1 MRTVLLVNQVVGP
14 LFLDF
19 TEAIVEEYGSQN
31 ITIICGNPADL
42 KHKQNIKFVKSLR
55 YSNKNIL
62 QRLMTWFGFSLHVL
76 VHLCTKRHYS
86 HVLVTSNAPTN
97 SWFVA
102 FYGFVF
108 GSTKFHFLC
117 YDMYPEVVI
126 KNSNNNLLKHF
137 LNLIRKIDTYV
148 ISRYDTLI
156 VLTEQM
162 RTQYLMRKGL
172 ETCIKIIP
180 LTGSPLDLNSDKVNK
195 ARKNFGLRDDE
206 LLFLYSG
213 NFGKNHDFE
222 TILSAIYA
230 SNRSDAR
237 YIFMGDGAQRK
248 VITKAAST
256 AENIDILPFQ
266 EIENYNQYLLAADY
280 CFVTITSSGAS
291 TLLPSKIATY
301 AMSGAKVLG
310 IAPWESAAAKLIN
323 KEKIG
328 YTCEPKDVDALK
340 NYIDDAIRINKSN
353 ALNEAVNKAFSR
365 SNLRELI
372 RETFNER

>member
-1 MRTVLLVNQVVGP
+1 MRTALLVNQVVGP

-19 TEAIVEEYGSQN
+19 TEAIVEEFGGQDF
-31 ITIICGNPADL
+31 TIICGNPTDIQN
-42 KHKQNIKFVKSLR
+42 KKNIKTVKSFR
-55 YSNKNIL
+55 YSNKNVVE
-62 QRLMTWFGFSLHVL
+62 RLITWFGFSLHVL
-76 VHLCTKRHYS
+76 VHLCTKRQYS

-97 SWFVA
+97 SWIVA
-102 FYGFVF
+102 LYGFVF
-108 GSTKFHFLC
+108 GSTKLHFLC

-126 KNSNNNLLKHF
+126 ENANSKLAKRF
-137 LNLIRKIDTYV
+137 LNLIRKVDTYV

-162 RTQYLMRKGL
+162 RTKYLMRKGL

-180 LTGSPLDLNSDKVNK
+180 LTGSPLDLDPDKVIK
-195 ARKNFGLRDDE
+195 ARKNIGLHDDE

-213 NFGKNHDFE
+213 NFGQNHDFE
-222 TILSAIYA
+222 TILSAIHA

-248 VITKAAST
+248 VIAEAAST
-256 AENIDILPFQ
+256 AENIDIIPFQ
-266 EIENYNQYLLAADY
+266 EIETYNQYLLAADY
-280 CFVTITSSGAS
+280 CFATITSSGAS

-310 IAPWESAAAKLIN
+310 IAPWESAAANLIN
-323 KEKIG
+323 KQEIG
-328 YTCEPKDVDALK
+328 CTFEPNDIDALK
-340 NYIDDAIRINKSN
+340 NCIDDAIRINKSN

>member
-1 MRTVLLVNQVVGP
+1 MRKVLLVNQVVGP

-19 TEAIVEEYGSQN
+19 TEAIVEEFGGQDF
-31 ITIICGNPADL
+31 TIICGNPKDIQN
-42 KHKQNIKFVKSLR
+42 KKNIKTVKSLR
-55 YSNKNIL
+55 YSNKNIVE
-62 QRLMTWFGFSLHVL
+62 RLITWFGFSLHVL
-76 VHLCTKRHYS
+76 VHLFTKRHYS
-86 HVLVTSNAPTN
+86 HVLVTSNSPTN
-97 SWFVA
+97 SWIVA

-108 GSTKFHFLC
+108 GRAKLHFLC

-126 KNSNNNLLKHF
+126 ENSNSNLAKRF
-137 LNLIRKIDTYV
+137 LNLIQKMDTHI

-156 VLTEQM
+156 VLTDQM
-162 RTQYLMRKGL
+162 RTKYLKRKGL

-180 LTGSPLDLNSDKVNK
+180 LTGSPLDLELDKVIN
-195 ARKNFGLRDDE
+195 ARKNINLRDDE

-222 TILSAIYA
+222 TILSAIHA

-237 YIFMGDGAQRK
+237 YIFMGDGVQRK
-248 VITKAAST
+248 VIERAAST
-256 AENIDILPFQ
+256 VENIDILPFQ

-310 IAPWESAAAKLIN
+310 IAPRESAAANLIN

-328 YTCEPKDVDALK
+328 YTCEPNDINALK
-340 NYIDDAIRINKSN
+340 NCIDEAIRINKSN